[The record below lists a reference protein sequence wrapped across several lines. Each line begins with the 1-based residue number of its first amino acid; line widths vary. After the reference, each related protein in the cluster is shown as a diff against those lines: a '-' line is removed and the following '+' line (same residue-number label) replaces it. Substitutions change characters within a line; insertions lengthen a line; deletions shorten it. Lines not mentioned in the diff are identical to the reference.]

1 MRKLEG
7 DGYPRLQ
14 MLLLVVLTGAAG
26 MAASFILLQVGIDAM
41 AARYPLAVACAY
53 AAFLFLLWLWL
64 RTKAEDYLDVEI
76 DLPSPG
82 DWPARAEPVVK
93 GGGGQYGGGGASGRF
108 DASDSLP
115 SPSLPGFE
123 GSGGQSVGETVADA
137 VGAADEGAIPLTV
150 AVLLAALAALLLFAA
165 LYIVY
170 LAPALFAELLVD
182 GVLSAS
188 LYRRLKGLETRH
200 WLESAV
206 RRTAVPFALTAL
218 ALAAV
223 GYALQSYAPQAHSI
237 GGVIEHHRTAKDRS
251 AR

>member
-26 MAASFILLQVGIDAM
+26 MAASFILLQIGIESM
-41 AARYPLAVACAY
+41 PARYPLAVACAY

-64 RTKAEDYLDVEI
+64 KTKAEDYLDVGI
-76 DLPSPG
+76 DLPQPG
-82 DWPARAEPVVK
+82 DWPARAEPTEVFT
-93 GGGGQYGGGGASGRF
+93 GGGGQYGGGGTTGRF

-115 SPSLPGFE
+115 SPSVPGFH
-123 GSGGQSVGETVADA
+123 GSGGQSVGETVAEA
-137 VGAADEGAIPLTV
+137 VGAADEGAIPLAT
-150 AVLLAALAALLLFAA
+150 ALLLAALAAVLLFAA

-182 GVLSAS
+182 GFLSAS

-200 WLESAV
+200 WLESAM

-218 ALAAV
+218 VLAAV

-237 GGVIEHHRTAKDRS
+237 GGVIQHHRNATDR
-251 AR
+251 